1 MTWAR
6 LPPLVPVSAEI
17 VHSAPVP
24 RKGGKLDPSRHGEVE
39 ANEDVDRDE
48 SSKYTGDQPRVT
60 ARLVT
65 PTLAAVPCGR
75 DALTGGRGTAAA
87 TSLRGAAMIKITGTP
102 VHSSALVESSPYVF
116 EEDKADDSPSP
127 KLGGRVPTS

>member
-17 VHSAPVP
+17 VHFASVS

-48 SSKYTGDQPRVT
+48 SSKYAGDQPRVT

-65 PTLAAVPCGR
+65 PTLAAIPCGR
-75 DALTGGRGTAAA
+75 AALAGSRSTTAA
-87 TSLRGAAMIKITGTP
+87 TSLRGAAMIEIPGTP
-102 VHSSALVESSPYVF
+102 VHSSALVESSPSVS